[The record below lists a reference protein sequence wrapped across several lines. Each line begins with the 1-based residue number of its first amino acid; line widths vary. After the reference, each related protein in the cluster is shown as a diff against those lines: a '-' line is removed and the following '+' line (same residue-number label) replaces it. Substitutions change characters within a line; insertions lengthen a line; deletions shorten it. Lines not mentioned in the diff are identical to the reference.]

1 MVKKFGVGEKTSIQA
16 DVIVLGCTLPGIVAA
31 HKLKSKFGDS
41 MDIMVID
48 LPGPDS
54 KPVSKCNVAFTNMMD
69 SDYDNEDSSYDLTA
83 RQLLDNVARFY
94 LIKYAKEFKLPLP
107 DCIIYP
113 DLAEENSE
121 LMAHSGYLMRSHHAA
136 DVIPEEPGEEVPL
149 QKLFQ
154 YPDGNTVEFLN
165 NVHDFEYLSFLEKFE
180 LNQYQ
185 TFLDRCMTDLFQT
198 SRVNIEEERKTLLY
212 YDRTT
217 MEKNICE
224 TLLFSNTREIM
235 RIIVRLV
242 CGAPANSVSLL
253 FYLHQCY
260 RTSSAKNH
268 LGGLNTRFREKL
280 LGQCRKRLSSKL
292 NQSIADITLQS
303 MSIKGIRTYAEQVIL
318 ETIKGETTYVCNLLA
333 MALRPEQLHN
343 IQVEDRL
350 LSEEFARITKEMKP
364 GYAKKFNILYRENF
378 WTRLGYSGDIF
389 SMRGPIIWAMQKPK
403 LSTTGS
409 LEKYSGLIGYLMV
422 RDDGQDS
429 KEAVIEQLVNMFGP
443 EAAFPASYRE
453 TPVADV
459 YVPRCGDYVALRELT
474 TVGSPKFLEWA
485 ALDIFAD
492 GDVAA
497 ALEAGHS
504 AYLHLLG
511 CLRPQAQTYDDIIA
525 TDWPIF
531 ISESP
536 LQRWLSQ
543 INVITGIKITAV
555 TTAVLIGVS
564 LLRYMKNRI

>member
-121 LMAHSGYLMRSHHAA
+121 LM
-136 DVIPEEPGEEVPL
+136 
-149 QKLFQ
+149 KLFQ

-333 MALRPEQLHN
+333 MALRPEQLNN

-536 LQRWLSQ
+536 LQRWISQ

>member
-1 MVKKFGVGEKTSIQA
+1 MVKKFGVGGKTSIQA

-536 LQRWLSQ
+536 LQRWISQ